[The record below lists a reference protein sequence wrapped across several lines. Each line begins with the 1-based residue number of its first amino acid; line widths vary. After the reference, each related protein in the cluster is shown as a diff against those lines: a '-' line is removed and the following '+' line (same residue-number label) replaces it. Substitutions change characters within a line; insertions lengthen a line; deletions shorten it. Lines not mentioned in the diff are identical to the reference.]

1 MVCDRIGGIIMRKM
15 KKLLATVLLATLT
28 LTCAVPTMACTPP
41 LNPPHVEI
49 PEIEVKIDDKLQDAI
64 GAAAKKFLEK
74 NVLEKPSVKYT
85 SYIKRETRYGTYGC
99 LSVQWDKVDNA
110 THYEVMVTKTNGMK
124 KTYTTSYNA
133 FVRANYYDE
142 FLKDGL
148 ENATVRV
155 KAYGENETFSL
166 WSDNVVVTTYNF

>member
-1 MVCDRIGGIIMRKM
+1 MRKM
-15 KKLLATVLLATLT
+15 RKLLATVLLATST

-49 PEIEVKIDDKLQDAI
+49 PEIEVKIDDKLQSAI
-64 GAAAKKFLEK
+64 DAAAKKFWEK

-85 SYIKRETRYGTYGC
+85 SYIKRTSRYGTYGC

-110 THYEVMVTKTNGMK
+110 THYEVMVTKTDGTQ
-124 KTYTTSYNA
+124 KTYKTSYA
-133 FVRANYYDE
+133 VLVKSNYADE
-142 FLKDGL
+142 FLDDGM
-148 ENATVRV
+148 NGATVRV
-155 KAYGENETFSL
+155 KAYGEDETFSL

>member
-1 MVCDRIGGIIMRKM
+1 MKKM
-15 KKLLATVLLATLT
+15 KKLLAVVLTATLT
-28 LTCAVPTMACTPP
+28 FACAMPVKACTPP
-41 LNPPHVEI
+41 LNPPKIEI
-49 PEIEVKIDDKLQDAI
+49 PEITVKIDGKLQEAMD
-64 GAAAKKFLEK
+64 AAAKKFIEK
-74 NVLEKPSVKYT
+74 NVLEKPVVKYA
-85 SYIKRETRYGTYGC
+85 SYIKRTSRYGTYGC

-110 THYEVMVTKTNGMK
+110 THYEVMVTKTDGTK
-124 KTYTTSYNA
+124 KTYTTSYNT

>member
-1 MVCDRIGGIIMRKM
+1 MRKM
-15 KKLLATVLLATLT
+15 KKIIAVVLMAVLT
-28 LTCAVPTMACTPP
+28 LACAVLALACTPP
-41 LNPPHVEI
+41 LKPPHIDI

-64 GAAAKKFLEK
+64 DAAAKKFLEK
-74 NVLEKPSVKYT
+74 NVLEKPVVKYA
-85 SYIKRETRYGTYGC
+85 SYIKRTSRYGTYGC
-99 LSVQWDKVDNA
+99 LSVQWDRVDNA
-110 THYEVMVTKTNGMK
+110 ISYEVEVTKSDGTK

>member
-1 MVCDRIGGIIMRKM
+1 MRKM
-15 KKLLATVLLATLT
+15 KKLIAVVLMAVLT
-28 LTCAVPTMACTPP
+28 LACTVPTMACTPP
-41 LNPPHVEI
+41 LKPPHIDI
-49 PEIEVKIDDKLQDAI
+49 PEIEVKIDDKLQSAI
-64 GAAAKKFLEK
+64 DEAAKKFLEK
-74 NVLEKPSVKYT
+74 NVLSKPVINNAT
-85 SYIKRETRYGTYGC
+85 YIQKTTRYGTYGC
-99 LSVQWDKVDNA
+99 LSASWNKVDNA
-110 THYEVMVTKTNGMK
+110 THYEVMVTKTDGTT

-155 KAYGENETFSL
+155 KAYGEDETFSL

>member
-1 MVCDRIGGIIMRKM
+1 MKKM
-15 KKLLATVLLATLT
+15 KKLLATVLTATLT

-49 PEIEVKIDDKLQDAI
+49 PDITVKIDDKLQSAI
-64 GAAAKKFLEK
+64 DEAAKKFWEK
-74 NVLEKPSVKYT
+74 NVLEKPTIWKAT
-85 SYIKRETRYGTYGC
+85 CIHRTTRYGTYGC
-99 LSVQWDKVDNA
+99 LSASWNKVDNA
-110 THYEVMVTKTNGMK
+110 TSYEVEVTKSDGTQ
-124 KTYTTSYNA
+124 KTYKTSYA
-133 FVRANYYDE
+133 VLVKSNYADE

-166 WSDNVVVTTYNF
+166 WSDSFNIMCYRY

>member
-1 MVCDRIGGIIMRKM
+1 M
-15 KKLLATVLLATLT
+15 KKIKKLVVIMCAVMVAVS
-28 LTCAVPTMACTPP
+28 CAVPALACTPP

-49 PEIEVKIDDKLQDAI
+49 PEIEVKIDDKLQGAI
-64 GAAAKKFLEK
+64 DAAAKKFWEK
-74 NVLEKPSVKYT
+74 NVLEKPVVKYA
-85 SYIKRETRYGTYGC
+85 SYIKRTSRYGTYGC

-110 THYEVMVTKTNGMK
+110 THYEVMVTKTDGTE
-124 KTYTTSYNA
+124 KTYATSYNA